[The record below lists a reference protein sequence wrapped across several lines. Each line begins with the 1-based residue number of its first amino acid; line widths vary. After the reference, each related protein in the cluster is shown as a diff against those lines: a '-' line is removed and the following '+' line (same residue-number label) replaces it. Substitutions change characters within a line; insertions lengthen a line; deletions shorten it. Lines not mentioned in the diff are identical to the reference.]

1 MSGLYDIYIYEKDG
15 EYRVRPPT
23 AMIDNTQKSQLGI
36 RNLTAYV
43 ATIFFPPNLLMDGP
57 IVTVNGNEAD
67 RFNLHPEA
75 NGIYSYSVL
84 ISKHREVVAAVGESG
99 PSVIIDR

>member
-1 MSGLYDIYIYEKDG
+1 MRK
-15 EYRVRPPT
+15 PPA
-23 AMIDNTQKSQLGI
+23 AMIHNTGKSQIGI
-36 RNLTAYV
+36 RNLTACV
-43 ATIFFPPNLLMDGP
+43 ATLCFPPNLLVEGS

-67 RFNLHPEA
+67 RFNLDPEA

-84 ISKHREVVAAVGESG
+84 ISKRREVVAAVGESG